1 MVYILDNLVA
11 ILAATG
17 VSLTLG
23 LVAVFVSR
31 SLLPNAKALVTVVLA
46 EFWIASILAGALI
59 LAPAQAPA
67 VVMALMTPFII
78 WVGFIVPVIAVSG
91 AVSDISARSTV
102 LTALHWLI
110 VMLAMGATLQVIG
123 LTAPS
128 AT

>member
-1 MVYILDNLVA
+1 
-11 ILAATG
+11 
-17 VSLTLG
+17 SL
-23 LVAVFVSR
+23 
-31 SLLPNAKALVTVVLA
+31 
-46 EFWIASILAGALI
+46 LAGALI

-67 VVMALMTPFII
+67 VVMALMTPFIL